1 MDAFWILDPYIL
13 IKHYDEV
20 IPNKNMTMEQQL
32 NAITRLIIYYII
44 LIIIFYK
51 NTGMV
56 IYGLIIIGLLVAF
69 YYLDKDDEHFETL
82 EDIKKIPCDSC
93 QIDRNT
99 VFDNPISNEE
109 NNNSNNLLE
118 SGYIDSDGNYK
129 IGPEYT
135 PYTEKLLGTVIKNN
149 NNNNNQR
156 VPSTANPY
164 ANIVFSD
171 YLDLGNIP
179 EPCNVDDTQIQ
190 TDMQN
195 LYNSSIYRN
204 TSDVYERENS
214 QRMFYTT
221 TVLDVPNGQS
231 DFANWC
237 FKAPTTCKENTGACT
252 YYDQS
257 LMQSPRY

>member
-1 MDAFWILDPYIL
+1 MDEFWILDPYIL
-13 IKHYDEV
+13 IKHYDEI

-32 NAITRLIIYYII
+32 NAITRLIIYYIN

-69 YYLDKDDEHFETL
+69 YFLDRDDEHFETL
-82 EDIKKIPCDSC
+82 EDIKKTPCDSC
-93 QIDRNT
+93 KIDRNT
-99 VFDNPISNEE
+99 VFDNPIAPTDDSKIDKI
-109 NNNSNNLLE
+109 LE
-118 SGYIDSDGNYK
+118 SGYIDSDGNYR

-135 PYTEKLLGTVIKNN
+135 PYTEDNKKIPIKEKNCRIPTV
-149 NNNNNQR
+149 
-156 VPSTANPY
+156 ANPY
-164 ANIVFSD
+164 ANVVFSD
-171 YLDLGNIP
+171 YLDLENIP
-179 EPCNVDDTQIQ
+179 EPCNVDDSQVQ

-221 TVLDVPNGQS
+221 TVLDIPNSQS

-252 YYDQS
+252 YFDQS